1 MSEPLWTFVRAWQIG
16 GEDRASLADGG
27 ASPEGWHYLDLS
39 MEDDEQLITV
49 SLDPAA
55 AEELEVAL
63 REFRERRP

>member
-49 SLDPAA
+49 
-55 AEELEVAL
+55 
-63 REFRERRP
+63 